1 MLLPL
6 FILVLFLI
14 SNVDGFMGINR
25 ISSITRQHNLN
36 KINTNTE
43 LYGLG
48 DMFKGA
54 FENQNLPP
62 PTNPGLSK
70 EAQPVTVK
78 FLPSGKECQAY
89 PGQKLSLVANAA
101 RVKIKYN
108 CQEGDCGTCEVKF
121 NGKVVKTCVSS
132 LPATPSKKGYVI
144 EVFK

>member
-1 MLLPL
+1 MLSS
-6 FILVLFLI
+6 FFLVLIFLI
-14 SNVDGFMGINR
+14 ANVNGFMCFNR
-25 ISSITRQHNLN
+25 ISSKTRQHDNYI
-36 KINTNTE
+36 KINTE